1 MINWTEVII
10 SLCSLVITGIL
21 IPLIT
26 TRWKEAKAEMSKSTQ
41 ETIEYWTEIGVRYAK
56 QWLSTESGEKKK
68 EAVLDFVSDKL
79 KELKISV
86 SPSELEKVIEAVY
99 EKVKKE

>member
-79 KELKISV
+79 KELKINV

>member
-1 MINWTEVII
+1 MIDWTEVII

-79 KELKISV
+79 EELKINV

>member
-1 MINWTEVII
+1 MIDWTEVII

-79 KELKISV
+79 KELKINV